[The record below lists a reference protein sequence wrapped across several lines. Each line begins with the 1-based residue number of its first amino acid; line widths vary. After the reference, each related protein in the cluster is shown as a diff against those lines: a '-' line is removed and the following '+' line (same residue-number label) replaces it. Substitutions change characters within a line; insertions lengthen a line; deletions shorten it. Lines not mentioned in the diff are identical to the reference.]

1 MGIWNIN
8 PISRYLLTMKD
19 IEIYNKYLD
28 KKTFTIEN
36 PMGVHLPG
44 YPAKVKM
51 RIVGT
56 HNYITGGKETEYLT
70 YRMKILPSGQINSL
84 INTMMGGKTHKV
96 ITTTTSDL
104 YVLRMESIIQ
114 LKSFLS
120 LMGEERPVMCIGI
133 TNTYNESMNENTKEI
148 LTEDVY
154 DIITNKIVH
163 DIISL
168 VRHQKDGDFELP
180 SDVSGGDFYHFDN
193 LLNDFNIELFL
204 RESDEVSTFDADAD
218 YYRDDD
224 VIQIMIVTNPNLKN
238 TILQDLVYE
247 LNELVRH
254 ELEHIKQHES
264 GYEFPKSPKSS
275 HKYYGQSHELEAL
288 RAGFKKKA
296 KKERKDLESVV
307 RDWFE
312 KNQHKY
318 TMKPKQT
325 ENIINLILSKN

>member
-1 MGIWNIN
+1 
-8 PISRYLLTMKD
+8 
-19 IEIYNKYLD
+19 
-28 KKTFTIEN
+28 
-36 PMGVHLPG
+36 
-44 YPAKVKM
+44 M
-51 RIVGT
+51 R
-56 HNYITGGKETEYLT
+56 
-70 YRMKILPSGQINSL
+70 
-84 INTMMGGKTHKV
+84 GKTYNV
-96 ITTTTSDL
+96 ITTRTSDF
-104 YVLRMESIIQ
+104 YPLRVESMIQ
-114 LKSFLS
+114 LKDFLS

-133 TNTYNESMNENTKEI
+133 ENVYNEEINENIKEI

-154 DIITNKIVH
+154 DNITNKIVH
-163 DIISL
+163 DIIYL
-168 VRHQKDGDFELP
+168 VKYQRSGDFELP
-180 SDVSGGDFYHFDN
+180 SDINGGEFYKFDN

-204 RESDEVSTFDADAD
+204 RESDEVDTFDADAD

-224 VIQIMIVTNPNLKN
+224 VIQIMIVTNPNSKN

-254 ELEHIKQHES
+254 ELEHVKQHES

-307 RDWFE
+307 RDWFK

-325 ENIINLILSKN
+325 ENIINKILGKN

>member
-1 MGIWNIN
+1 
-8 PISRYLLTMKD
+8 MKD

-28 KKTFTIEN
+28 KKIFTIKD

-44 YPAKVKM
+44 LPAKIKM
-51 RIVGT
+51 KIVGT
-56 HNYITGGKETEYLT
+56 NNYFTAGKETEYLT
-70 YRMKILPSGQINSL
+70 YKIKILPSGQLNSL
-84 INTMMGGKTHKV
+84 INTMMRGKTHKV
-96 ITTTTSDL
+96 VTTTTSDF
-104 YVLRMESIIQ
+104 YPLRMECIIQ
-114 LKSFLS
+114 LKDFLG

-133 TNTYNESMNENTKEI
+133 ENVYSEEINESIKEI

-154 DIITNKIVH
+154 DTITNKIVH
-163 DIISL
+163 DIIYL
-168 VRHQKDGDFELP
+168 VKYQRSGDFELP
-180 SDVSGGDFYHFDN
+180 LDINGGEFYQFDN

-204 RESDEVSTFDADAD
+204 RESDKVDTFDADAD

-224 VIQIMIVTNPNLKN
+224 VIQIMIVTNPNSKN

-254 ELEHIKQHES
+254 ELEHVKQHES

-325 ENIINLILSKN
+325 ENIINKILGKN

>member
-1 MGIWNIN
+1 
-8 PISRYLLTMKD
+8 MKD

-28 KKTFTIEN
+28 KKTFTIES

-44 YPAKVKM
+44 REAKIKM
-51 RIVGT
+51 KILGVR
-56 HNYITGGKETEYLT
+56 NYITVGENTENLT
-70 YRMKILPSGQINSL
+70 YMITILPSGQINSL
-84 INTMMGGKTHKV
+84 IKTLMGGKSHKL
-96 ITTTTSDL
+96 ITTATSDFFP
-104 YVLRMESIIQ
+104 LRMESMIQ
-114 LKSFLS
+114 LKNFLS
-120 LMGEERPVMCIGI
+120 LMGEERPVICIGI
-133 TNTYNESMNENTKEI
+133 ENIYGEEINENIKEI
-148 LTEDVY
+148 ITEDVY
-154 DIITNKIVH
+154 DTITNKIVH
-163 DIISL
+163 DIIYL
-168 VRHQKDGDFELP
+168 VKYQRDGDFELP
-180 SDVSGGDFYHFDN
+180 SDINGGEFYQFDN
-193 LLNDFNIELFL
+193 LLNDFSIELFL
-204 RESDEVSTFDADAD
+204 RESDKVDTFDADAD

-224 VIQIMIVTNPNLKN
+224 VIQIMIVTNPNSKN

-254 ELEHIKQHES
+254 ELEHVKQHES

-307 RDWFE
+307 RDWFK

-325 ENIINLILSKN
+325 ENIINKILGKN

>member
-1 MGIWNIN
+1 
-8 PISRYLLTMKD
+8 MKD

-28 KKTFTIEN
+28 KKPFTIEN
-36 PMGVHLPG
+36 PMGPHLPG
-44 YPAKVKM
+44 LPAKIKM
-51 RIVGT
+51 KIVGT
-56 HNYITGGKETEYLT
+56 NNYLTGGKETEYLT
-70 YRMKILPSGQINSL
+70 YKMTVLPTGRLNSL
-84 INTMMGGKTHKV
+84 INSLMGGKTHKV
-96 ITTTTSDL
+96 VTTSTSDF
-104 YVLRMESIIQ
+104 YPLRVESMIQ
-114 LKSFLS
+114 LIDFLS

-133 TNTYNESMNENTKEI
+133 ENVYNDEINENIKEI

-154 DIITNKIVH
+154 DNITNKIVH
-163 DIISL
+163 DIIYL
-168 VRHQKDGDFELP
+168 VKYQRSGDFELP
-180 SDVSGGDFYHFDN
+180 SDINGGEFYQFDAISDDFI
-193 LLNDFNIELFL
+193 IELFL
-204 RESDEVSTFDADAD
+204 RESDDVDTFDADAN

-224 VIQIMIVTNPNLKN
+224 VIQIMIVTNPDSKN

-254 ELEHIKQHES
+254 ELEHVKQHES
-264 GYEFPKSPKSS
+264 GYEFPKNPKSS

-307 RDWFE
+307 RDWFK

-325 ENIINLILSKN
+325 ENIINKILGKN